1 MLPQGRDSHN
11 IQASSF
17 SNSLGSQDLYP
28 TEWLLIQ
35 VWKNTESQVCI
46 FWLPSREGIELR
58 GAVLSS
64 KQLVCSEQK
73 PLGQAEPAVVSRMVL
88 LALHENLGEDL
99 NLAAIL
105 LILSMP
111 TQTENILI
119 NVPAVSVQGYCI
131 DIPRLSAGCKHYKD
145 DLSTSGLVYLCNPS
159 SWSKGTCFKIF
170 RCLSKCSP
178 NYCQI
183 HLLVALPRLV
193 VTFSTRHRR
202 RL

>member
-1 MLPQGRDSHN
+1 M
-11 IQASSF
+11 
-17 SNSLGSQDLYP
+17 
-28 TEWLLIQ
+28 
-35 VWKNTESQVCI
+35 
-46 FWLPSREGIELR
+46 
-58 GAVLSS
+58 LSS

-88 LALHENLGEDL
+88 LALHENPGEDL

-111 TQTENILI
+111 MQTVENIPI

-131 DIPRLSAGCKHYKD
+131 DIPSLSAGYKHYKD

-183 HLLVALPRLV
+183 HLLLALPRLV
-193 VTFSTRHRR
+193 VTFSTRHLRR
-202 RL
+202 F